1 MEVSEKTQDGILIL
15 GLNGRLDATTANDFE
30 QQLMARIADGSV
42 KLVLDLENMD
52 YISSAGL
59 RVLLKAVKELK
70 AKSGTLYLCH
80 VKDYVR
86 EVFDLSGFVTFLPIY
101 ETLEESLQA
110 F

>member
-1 MEVSEKTQDGILIL
+1 MEVSEKQQDGITIL
-15 GLNGRLDATTANDFE
+15 ALKGRLDATTSSDFE
-30 QQLMARIADGSV
+30 EKLLSIIQQGSTR
-42 KLVLDLENMD
+42 LVLDFNGLD

-70 AKSGTLYLCH
+70 QSSGRLCLCE

-86 EVFDLSGFVTFLPIY
+86 EVFDLSGFVSFLPIHA
-101 ETLEESLQA
+101 TLEESLQA

>member
-1 MEVSEKTQDGILIL
+1 MEVTAKQQDGITIL
-15 GLNGRLDATTANDFE
+15 ALQGRLDATTANEFE
-30 QQLMARIADGSV
+30 QQLLARIQQGQTR
-42 KLVLDLENMD
+42 LVLDFEQLD

-70 AKSGTLYLCH
+70 HCDGRLFLCA

-86 EVFDLSGFVTFLPIY
+86 EVFDLSGFVSFLPIHGS
-101 ETLEESLQA
+101 LEESLRA

>member
-1 MEVSEKTQDGILIL
+1 MEVTAKQQDGITIL
-15 GLNGRLDATTANDFE
+15 ALQGRLDATTANDFE
-30 QQLMARIADGSV
+30 QQLLVMIHQGSIR
-42 KLVLDLENMD
+42 LVLDFEQLD

-70 AKSGTLYLCH
+70 RCDGRLFLCA

-86 EVFDLSGFVTFLPIY
+86 EVFDLSGFVSFLPIHGS
-101 ETLEESLQA
+101 LEESLRA